1 VHRALVVVMLVLAAA
16 CTSGSTTTASEVPAP
31 QTTVT
36 TAVIT
41 TPTTTTTT
49 TTTTTSVPAQ
59 PQATPVEAAN
69 AFMQAWRAGDAQAA
83 GTVALSS
90 AVERAFAAG
99 IPSSVQPTG
108 CMTGGF
114 DPTSCAFRTDLGEA
128 QVRTTQLG
136 GGWIVDQVIV
146 SAV

>member
-16 CTSGSTTTASEVPAP
+16 CTSGTTTTASEVPAP

-36 TAVIT
+36 TAVI
-41 TPTTTTTT
+41 TTTT

-146 SAV
+146 SAL